1 MNIYA
6 IDEASKN
13 EAIKNTQVSSA
24 DAVTPDSF
32 ENTLKTS
39 GKKQTATLDDL
50 FNKAA
55 KKYNVD
61 VNLLKAIAKQESNF
75 QADAVSKAG
84 AQGIMQLMPATAKA
98 MGVKNAMDPE
108 QNIMGGAKL
117 ISQLLKKYNGDV
129 KLALAGYNAGIG
141 NVAKYNGIPPFKETQ
156 NYIKKVMNYY
166 KNGVNAPNC
175 TYAAGKEG
183 SQSEGISDSELHI
196 IGIYGGT
203 PARQTAPDASLLADS
218 GEDIFSYQDYMRFI
232 DIFMSMMQHR
242 EI

>member
-13 EAIKNTQVSSA
+13 EAIKNTKTSNSDAAVS
-24 DAVTPDSF
+24 DSF
-32 ENTLKTS
+32 ENTLKAS
-39 GKKQTATLDDL
+39 GKKQTATLDEI
-50 FNKAA
+50 FNRAA

-98 MGVKNAMDPE
+98 MGVTDAMDAE

-156 NYIKKVMNYY
+156 NYITKVMNYY
-166 KNGVNAPNC
+166 KNGVNAPNH
-175 TYAAGKEG
+175 TYAVGKEG
-183 SQSEGISDSELHI
+183 SQSDGSDLHI
-196 IGIYGGT
+196 TGIYGGA

-218 GEDIFSYQDYMRFI
+218 SEDIFSYQDYMRFI
-232 DIFMSMMQHR
+232 DIFMSMMQR
-242 EI
+242 SDY